1 VTKAE
6 LVRCAAEKANVTQK
20 VAGQVLDAALEAVQ
34 EAARRG
40 DRVNLPG
47 FGAFVVV
54 ATKERAA
61 RDPRTGAEIRIPAGR
76 AVRFRAGKALRDA
89 VK

>member
-1 VTKAE
+1 MTKAD
-6 LVRCAAEKANVTQK
+6 LIRHMAEKADVTQK
-20 VAGQVLDAALEAVQ
+20 VAAQVLDAALEAIR
-34 EAARRG
+34 EAAARG
-40 DRVNLPG
+40 ERVNLPG
-47 FGAFVVV
+47 FGVFVVV
-54 ATKERAA
+54 PTKERAA